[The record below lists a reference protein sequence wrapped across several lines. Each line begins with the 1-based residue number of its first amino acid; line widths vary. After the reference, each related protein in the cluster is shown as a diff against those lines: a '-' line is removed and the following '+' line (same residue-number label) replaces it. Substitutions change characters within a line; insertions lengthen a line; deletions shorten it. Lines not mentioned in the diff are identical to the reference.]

1 MANDAP
7 KMKENDNS
15 YQCNKGLNNGA
26 ARTNKLASLEAV
38 QVRSC
43 NLTAQ

>member
-15 YQCNKGLNNGA
+15 WFIINVTKAWIMELPEQ
-26 ARTNKLASLEAV
+26 TNWQASKLCKFEVA
-38 QVRSC
+38 
-43 NLTAQ
+43 T